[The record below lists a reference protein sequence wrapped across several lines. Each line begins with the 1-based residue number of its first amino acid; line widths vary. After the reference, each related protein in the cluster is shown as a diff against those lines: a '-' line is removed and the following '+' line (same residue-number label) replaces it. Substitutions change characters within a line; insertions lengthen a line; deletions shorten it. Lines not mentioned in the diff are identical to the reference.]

1 MAFFGL
7 TALGPQNTFAV
18 SSTGFRNIM
27 IFSDDDFTQA
37 WNKVNKGHAP
47 HCLRSNLPEI
57 LKALF
62 HGPIPES
69 DKGFLE
75 KGFSDGEFEL
85 PDTMSY
91 VAYMRILVKMRA
103 EAEANEQHLQSITNP
118 NCEYV
123 SVSEFHLA
131 IKKNAA
137 MTREVQTKQTLP
149 LTSSQEFGWQ
159 KEKLLPP
166 VAGKPG
172 SDITKYAAELIKNGI
187 YY

>member
-7 TALGPQNTFAV
+7 TALGPQNSFSV
-18 SSTGFRNIM
+18 NSTGFRNIL

-37 WNKVNKGHAP
+37 WNAVNKGHVP
-47 HCLRSNLPEI
+47 HCLKTKLPEI

-62 HGPIPES
+62 HGPIPDS
-69 DKGFLE
+69 DKALLE
-75 KGFSDGEFEL
+75 KAFSGDFEL

-91 VAYMRILVKMRA
+91 VSYMKIMVDLRA
-103 EAEANEQHLQSITNP
+103 EAETEDQHLATVTNP

-123 SVSEFHLA
+123 SVSDFHLA

-137 MTREVQTKQTLP
+137 MTREVQTKQTIP
-149 LTSSQEFGWQ
+149 LTSSQEFGWS
-159 KEKLLPP
+159 KEKLTPP